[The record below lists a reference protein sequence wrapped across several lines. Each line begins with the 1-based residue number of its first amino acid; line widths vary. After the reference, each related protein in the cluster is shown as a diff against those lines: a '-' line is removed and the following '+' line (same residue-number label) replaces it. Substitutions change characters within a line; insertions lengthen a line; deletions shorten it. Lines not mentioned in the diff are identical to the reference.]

1 MFFAYTYSPIG
12 TDSVDALSPP
22 SGFLASR
29 LWILIFI
36 VILILL
42 AFFYQNEIV
51 DWKNRQKAKLK
62 AYIKKSFFQVDSR
75 DDVSLYEDGMK
86 GLVWEY
92 IDQHLL
98 PDSDTPGYFDF
109 SLLDSDT
116 EDEIIVENMQTKGKT
131 DIEAAEDLEKTT
143 DEPVDN
149 EEDEEDEEDDDSEDE
164 DSEDDEEEDED
175 SEEEEEDEEE
185 EEV

>member
-12 TDSVDALSPP
+12 TDSIDALSPP

-51 DWKNRQKAKLK
+51 EWKNRQKANLK
-62 AYIKKSFFQVDSR
+62 AYIKKSFFQVDTR

-116 EDEIIVENMQTKGKT
+116 EDEIIVENMQTKGKN
-131 DIEAAEDLEKTT
+131 DIEATEDLEKTT
-143 DEPVDN
+143 NEPVDN
-149 EEDEEDEEDDDSEDE
+149 KDSENSEYEDDEDDDDEDDEDDDSEE
-164 DSEDDEEEDED
+164 EDDEEE
-175 SEEEEEDEEE
+175 
-185 EEV
+185 V

>member
-12 TDSVDALSPP
+12 TDSVDALSTPN
-22 SGFLASR
+22 GFLASR

-51 DWKNRQKAKLK
+51 EWKNRQKANLK

-75 DDVSLYEDGMK
+75 DDVSLYEDGIK

-116 EDEIIVENMQTKGKT
+116 EDEIIVENMQTKGKD
-131 DIEAAEDLEKTT
+131 DIEATEDLEKTT

-149 EEDEEDEEDDDSEDE
+149 EDSEDDSEGDSEGDSEDDDSEDEEDDDSEDE
-164 DSEDDEEEDED
+164 EEDE
-175 SEEEEEDEEE
+175 
-185 EEV
+185 V

>member
-12 TDSVDALSPP
+12 TDSVDALAPP

-51 DWKNRQKAKLK
+51 EWKNRQKAKLK

-98 PDSDTPGYFDF
+98 PDSDIPGYFDF

-116 EDEIIVENMQTKGKT
+116 EDEIIVENMQTKGKS
-131 DIEAAEDLEKTT
+131 DIEAADGLEKTA

-149 EEDEEDEEDDDSEDE
+149 EEDE
-164 DSEDDEEEDED
+164 DSEDDEEEDDEEDDDSEEEDEEDED
-175 SEEEEEDEEE
+175 SEEE
-185 EEV
+185 V

>member
-1 MFFAYTYSPIG
+1 MSKRC
-12 TDSVDALSPP
+12 PP
-22 SGFLASR
+22 GVICIENLTIVF
-29 LWILIFI
+29 

-51 DWKNRQKAKLK
+51 EWKNRQKAKLK
-62 AYIKKSFFQVDSR
+62 AYIKKSFFQVDTR

-116 EDEIIVENMQTKGKT
+116 EDEIIVENMQTKGKN
-131 DIEAAEDLEKTT
+131 DIEATEDLEKTT
-143 DEPVDN
+143 NEPVDN
-149 EEDEEDEEDDDSEDE
+149 EDSENSEDDEEDDDEDDDDDDDDDDSEE
-164 DSEDDEEEDED
+164 EDDEEE
-175 SEEEEEDEEE
+175 
-185 EEV
+185 EV

>member
-12 TDSVDALSPP
+12 TDSIDALSPP

-51 DWKNRQKAKLK
+51 EWKNRQKAKLK
-62 AYIKKSFFQVDSR
+62 AYIKKSFFQVDTR

-98 PDSDTPGYFDF
+98 PDSDTSGYFDF

-116 EDEIIVENMQTKGKT
+116 EDEIIVENMQTKGKN
-131 DIEAAEDLEKTT
+131 DIESTEDLEKTV

-149 EEDEEDEEDDDSEDE
+149 EDSENSENE
-164 DSEDDEEEDED
+164 DSEDDDDDDEEEDD
-175 SEEEEEDEEE
+175 SEEEEEDDEEQ
-185 EEV
+185 EV

>member
-116 EDEIIVENMQTKGKT
+116 EDEIIVENMQTKGKS
-131 DIEAAEDLEKTT
+131 DIEVA

-149 EEDEEDEEDDDSEDE
+149 EEDEDSEDDDSEDDE
-164 DSEDDEEEDED
+164 EDDDD
-175 SEEEEEDEEE
+175 SEEEEDEEE
-185 EEV
+185 V

>member
-12 TDSVDALSPP
+12 TDSIDALSPP

-51 DWKNRQKAKLK
+51 EWKNRQKANLK

-116 EDEIIVENMQTKGKT
+116 EDEIIVENMQTKGKD
-131 DIEAAEDLEKTT
+131 DIEAADGLEKRI
-143 DEPVDN
+143 DEPDAN
-149 EEDEEDEEDDDSEDE
+149 EYDEEDE
-164 DSEDDEEEDED
+164 DSEGDSEDDSDEDNIEDEDSDED
-175 SEEEEEDEEE
+175 SEEEE
-185 EEV
+185 V

>member
-12 TDSVDALSPP
+12 SDSIDALSPAN
-22 SGFLASR
+22 GFLASR

-51 DWKNRQKAKLK
+51 EWKNRQKANLK
-62 AYIKKSFFQVDSR
+62 AYIKKSFFQVDTR

-116 EDEIIVENMQTKGKT
+116 EDEIIVENMQTKGKS
-131 DIEAAEDLEKTT
+131 DVEAADGLEKTT

-149 EEDEEDEEDDDSEDE
+149 EDGEDEEEDEGDSEDE
-164 DSEDDEEEDED
+164 DSEDEDSEDED
-175 SEEEEEDEEE
+175 SEDEEE
-185 EEV
+185 QEV